1 MSGNGF
7 QGIAWDDAGTFVV
20 VGEDG
25 TLLRS
30 SDDGATWQPIE
41 SGTAEALFTV
51 ATDRR
56 GGWVAGGSRGNNART
71 ARVGCSR

>member
-1 MSGNGF
+1 MSGNGL

-25 TLLRS
+25 TLLLS
-30 SDDGATWQPIE
+30 FDDGATWQPME
-41 SGTAEALFTV
+41 SGTVEAHFTV

-56 GGWVAGGSRGNNART
+56 GVWVAGGSR
-71 ARVGCSR
+71 